1 MKFLWTTI
9 YVNDMNESIAFYTEL
24 VGLKVQNRFVAGPG
38 AEIAFLGNG
47 VDNETLVELMT
58 DSHRGTA
65 IYGESISVG
74 FAVDS
79 VAAMLDSMKS
89 KGIPVFSGPV
99 ETPMYRFFGVQDSS
113 GLHVQFFEKK

>member
-9 YVNDMNESIAFYTEL
+9 YVNNMDESVAFYTEL
-24 VGLKVQNRFVAGPG
+24 VELKLQSRFPAGPG

-47 VDNETLVELMT
+47 TDNETLVELMT
-58 DSHRGTA
+58 DSRRGTA
-65 IYGESISVG
+65 NYGESISIG
-74 FAVDS
+74 FDVAS
-79 VAAMLDSMKS
+79 VAAMLDSIMS

-99 ETPMYRFFGVQDSS
+99 ETPAYRFFGIQDPS